1 MKANS
6 PSENSLSET
15 KAAQGRILAEKQ
27 AKKGHMKFMAN
38 KNVLAYRPKHIVA
51 G

>member
-15 KAAQGRILAEKQ
+15 IAAQSKKLAEKQ

-38 KNVLAYRPKHIVA
+38 KNVLA
-51 G
+51 

>member
-6 PSENSLSET
+6 PSQNSLSET
-15 KAAQGRILAEKQ
+15 LAAQNRKLSEKQ
-27 AKKGHMKFMAN
+27 AKRGHMKFMAN
-38 KNVLAYRPKHIVA
+38 QNVLVNRPKHMIV

>member
-6 PSENSLSET
+6 PSKNSFSET
-15 KAAQGRILAEKQ
+15 IAAQGRILAEKQ

-38 KNVLAYRPKHIVA
+38 KNVLA
-51 G
+51 